1 MTGTSFKQKK
11 KEETIVESIF
21 PEGLRDKTLFRPTIK
36 GNVQQMSEKGEGYH
50 DGNPFRLVAFD
61 SLEEYLETKN
71 PDKMIDA
78 IMHDYTII
86 QGIVINDLEA
96 WDPKSMVGNEII
108 DLTILQMAH
117 IDRLSTKT
125 GTSEENLNLVTP
137 PTVVWSTINYWRTYL
152 TFNRASVYA
161 SDTQKYL
168 ERCFLRVGG
177 ALIPSIIPVADGV
190 FTEEERKYR
199 ELKQA

>member
-1 MTGTSFKQKK
+1 
-11 KEETIVESIF
+11 
-21 PEGLRDKTLFRPTIK
+21 
-36 GNVQQMSEKGEGYH
+36 
-50 DGNPFRLVAFD
+50 
-61 SLEEYLETKN
+61 
-71 PDKMIDA
+71 
-78 IMHDYTII
+78 
-86 QGIVINDLEA
+86 
-96 WDPKSMVGNEII
+96 
-108 DLTILQMAH
+108 
-117 IDRLSTKT
+117 
-125 GTSEENLNLVTP
+125 
-137 PTVVWSTINYWRTYL
+137 L

>member
-1 MTGTSFKQKK
+1 
-11 KEETIVESIF
+11 
-21 PEGLRDKTLFRPTIK
+21 
-36 GNVQQMSEKGEGYH
+36 MSDKGEGYH
-50 DGNPFRLVAFD
+50 DGNPFKLVAFD
-61 SLEEYLETKN
+61 SLEEYLETRN

-161 SDTQKYL
+161 SDTQKFL

>member
-1 MTGTSFKQKK
+1 
-11 KEETIVESIF
+11 
-21 PEGLRDKTLFRPTIK
+21 
-36 GNVQQMSEKGEGYH
+36 
-50 DGNPFRLVAFD
+50 
-61 SLEEYLETKN
+61 
-71 PDKMIDA
+71 
-78 IMHDYTII
+78 
-86 QGIVINDLEA
+86 
-96 WDPKSMVGNEII
+96 MVGNEII